1 MGRSWNSDAASLSFR
16 RISSMETEGHREG
29 KVGNLGG
36 HLIRMQNGLE
46 VKHGKAASPNKPT

>member
-16 RISSMETEGHREG
+16 RVSSMETEGHREG

-36 HLIRMQNGLE
+36 I
-46 VKHGKAASPNKPT
+46 